1 MKQFRVRRLGIK
13 GALFCVF
20 GLAFLLSVC
29 AFEGL
34 MDSVGFFWAA
44 AILVLTGTGA
54 AVATR

>member
-1 MKQFRVRRLGIK
+1 MRRLGIK

-54 AVATR
+54 AVVTR